1 MPSFQKIVNH
11 ARNKNLTLLHQDQQ
25 LQNIM
30 TTTCGYFCLY
40 FLNEMSKGTSYYDLL
55 RVFDIHDTMKNE
67 RFIEKYFKI
76 VSSIY
81 IYIYEKIMFILFRS
95 YSTDS
100 PHYVNQYG
108 CLECCNC
115 EPISES
121 DYESDSSSEDNPTY
135 VPESD

>member
-1 MPSFQKIVNH
+1 
-11 ARNKNLTLLHQDQQ
+11 
-25 LQNIM
+25 
-30 TTTCGYFCLY
+30 
-40 FLNEMSKGTSYYDLL
+40 MSKGTSYYDLL

-67 RFIEKYFKI
+67 RSIEKYFKI

-81 IYIYEKIMFILFRS
+81 IYEKILFILFRS

-115 EPISES
+115 EPIRES